1 MRYLAA
7 PALALALAAC
17 TVAAPPAQQA
27 PTSSQFQRQSAS
39 QLQSRFLTADQLS
52 APDRARFQQQVQ
64 AYADEISRKR
74 ELDFFQLHSNPVGL
88 ELSKQGHQAR
98 ILTYLGTAR
107 ERTDLNVEVRLLQ
120 GQGLGLNL
128 NYSGPVTRNLQA
140 AQLESS
146 HSPQLQSATANGF
159 EFELITGLPSE
170 AVVSAYADFL
180 EGLTAY
186 LRYRY
191 QARPFSF
198 DDGPLVYALHFQKQ
212 LQGFVFLN
220 QRNIM
225 ELGERKY
232 ADLQSV
238 VVIAPNR
245 ELLGAY
251 TLVGFNP
258 KTSSPQ
264 SNPVLQS
271 DSHPEFGTLV
281 TFGEY

>member
-1 MRYLAA
+1 MRYLAV
-7 PALALALAAC
+7 PALALALVAC
-17 TVAAPPAQQA
+17 TVAVPPAQQ
-27 PTSSQFQRQSAS
+27 PQTSSQLRRQSAS
-39 QLQSRFLTADQLS
+39 QLQSRFLTADQLP
-52 APDRARFQQQVQ
+52 AAERAHFQQQVQ

-74 ELDFFQLHSNPVGL
+74 DLDFFQLHSNPVGL
-88 ELSKQGHQAR
+88 ELSKQGQLAR

-107 ERTDLNVEVRLLQ
+107 ERTDLNVELRLLQ
-120 GQGLGLNL
+120 AQGLGLNL

-140 AQLESS
+140 AQLEP
-146 HSPQLQSATANGF
+146 PQLVQLQAAANGF

-191 QARPFSF
+191 QAKPFSF

-271 DSHPEFGTLV
+271 DSHPEFGQFVTL
-281 TFGEY
+281 GEY